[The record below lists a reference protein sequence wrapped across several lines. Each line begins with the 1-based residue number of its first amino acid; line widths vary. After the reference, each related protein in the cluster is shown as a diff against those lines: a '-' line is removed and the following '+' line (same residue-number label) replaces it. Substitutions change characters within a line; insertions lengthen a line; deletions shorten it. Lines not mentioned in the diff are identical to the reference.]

1 MFSFPFWL
9 SFLIGFLSLSE
20 EILWVRTVSFAY
32 LTLPPT
38 FSFVLVCYLLG
49 IAFGAMVGKRLCRR
63 VANLYGAAAIVL
75 AIAAVTD
82 VLTPVFIAHGINPS
96 DQHLGYLALV
106 IVLTAG
112 LKSVLFPV
120 VHHLGSV
127 SQGPG
132 VGRSM
137 SRIYFG
143 NILGATLGPLL
154 TGFAA
159 LDVLNVDECFG
170 VAGAVCLIASIGCVL
185 KSGQPKLMVAS
196 VAAALIS
203 SLVAQKA
210 IVPGAGSFGRLA
222 AGGIESM
229 THYIGNRHGVIHT
242 ALTAEGEHVYG
253 GNVYDGIASVN
264 VDTNRNR
271 LDRLYIVALA
281 HPAPRQ
287 VLFVGLS
294 AGAWVRAIQG
304 VPEVESMDVVE
315 INPGYID
322 LIRQYPQLSPLL
334 QDPRIHL
341 HTDDGRR
348 WLRRNPDARFDLIIQ
363 NMTFHWRANAGNMLS
378 FEYFSE
384 LRRHLNPG
392 GIAITN
398 TTGSFDVLATAR
410 AAFPYAY
417 RYVNF
422 VYMSERPLTVD
433 ALRLGRI
440 QRPDGKL
447 FVAAGAADGSVAALL
462 GTARLEPVEEF
473 MARRQATGNVITDDN
488 LLSEYRDGLR
498 FGPPFLNALAPP
510 ALPEFDLRDP

>member
-32 LTLPPT
+32 RTLPPT

-49 IAFGAMVGKRLCRR
+49 IAFGAAVGKSLCRR
-63 VANLYGAAAIVL
+63 TANLYGAAAVVL

-82 VLTPVFIAHGINPS
+82 VLTPVFIANGISPS
-96 DQHLGYLALV
+96 DQQLGYLALA
-106 IVLTAG
+106 IMLTAG

-120 VHHLGSV
+120 VHQLGSM
-127 SQGPG
+127 SQGPA

-170 VAGAVCLIASIGCVL
+170 VAGAVCLLASIGCVL
-185 KSGQPKLMVAS
+185 KSGQPKLLAAS
-196 VAAALIS
+196 VVAAVIS
-203 SLVAQKA
+203 SLVAQKS
-210 IVPGAGSFGRLA
+210 ILPGPGSFGRLA
-222 AGGIESM
+222 AGGKESM

-281 HPAPRQ
+281 HPAPKRL
-287 VLFVGLS
+287 LFVGLS
-294 AGAWVRAIQG
+294 AGAWVRAAQG
-304 VPEVESMDVVE
+304 FPDVESIDVVE
-315 INPGYID
+315 INPGYVD
-322 LIRQYPQLSPLL
+322 LIRQYPQLAPLL
-334 QDPRIHL
+334 KDPRLHL
-341 HTDDGRR
+341 HIDDGRR
-348 WLRRNPDARFDLIIQ
+348 WLRRNPDARFDVIIQ
-363 NMTFHWRANAGNMLS
+363 NTTFHWRANVGNMLS

-384 LRRHLNPG
+384 LKQHLNPG

-410 AAFPYAY
+410 AVFPYAY

-422 VYMSERPLTVD
+422 VYVSDRPLVID
-433 ALRLGRI
+433 ASRLGRI
-440 QRPDGKL
+440 ERPDGKL
-447 FVAAGAADGSVAALL
+447 FGPAGAADNSVAALL
-462 GTARLEPVEEF
+462 ATARLEPVDEF
-473 MARRQATGNVITDDN
+473 LIRRQATGQVITDDN

-498 FGPPFLNALAPP
+498 FGPPFLTALAPP
-510 ALPEFDLRDP
+510 APREFNLRDP